1 MSSTGEFLM
10 KAQKYVAG
18 KSNIAGHYISEKL
31 PGVRCFWDGGISRG
45 VLAHSVPWAN
55 LNTSLNDPASGL
67 WTQYGHVI
75 DAPDWWLNQLPCI
88 PLDGHL
94 CNERE
99 DSDWLH
105 IDYVI
110 YSTPPFEN
118 VFKDRVIN
126 KPPFKMTIRLQ
137 DVKRWLNNRPE
148 CFLVDYRFLP
158 ADITFESELALLQD
172 ALVASECQVYLAYQR
187 KIPTENTEQFIKTE
201 LKKIQNKGGKGLIIR
216 DPQGIWLPERVS
228 TLLEYTEEN

>member
-1 MSSTGEFLM
+1 MYTSEFLM

-18 KSNIAGHYISEKL
+18 NVAGHYISEKL

-45 VLAHSVPWAN
+45 VWARTVPWSN
-55 LNTSLNDPASGL
+55 LRIDFGTTASGL
-67 WTQYGHVI
+67 WDKDGHVI

-94 CNERE
+94 CNECE

-105 IDYVI
+105 IDYVV
-110 YSTPPFEN
+110 YSTPPFDS

-126 KPPFKMTIRLQ
+126 RPHFKTNIIGK
-137 DVKRWLNNRPE
+137 DVIRWLNKRPE

-158 ADITFESELALLQD
+158 ANITFESELAILQD

-187 KIPTENTEQFIKTE
+187 KIPQENIEQFLRIE
-201 LKKIQNKGGKGLIIR
+201 FKKVQNKGGNGLIIR
-216 DPQGIWLPERVS
+216 DPNGVWLPEKVS